1 MFNLTGISCNGH
13 NNNETS
19 GVRKMYN
26 ESFDPSYDKDSEIC
40 QGYIGTDSI
49 NCSAQPPLGI
59 KRICYCNSPGMAH
72 IHSIHIYCHIFM
84 FLLYKTFVNIIVP

>member
-13 NNNETS
+13 DNNEIS

-59 KRICYCNSPGMAH
+59 NRICYCDSLGM
-72 IHSIHIYCHIFM
+72 IHRYI
-84 FLLYKTFVNIIVP
+84 